1 MKVKL
6 CIMKD
11 LITDLKDID
20 KDSAKNKTKEM
31 VKEIGYLQYQMY
43 AQKKHSILIVLQ
55 GLDASGKDGLVKD
68 LLEYC
73 NPVGLSVYSFKKPT
87 PDEYARDFLWRV
99 HKQAPAKGILQV
111 FIRSHYED
119 ILVPAVEG
127 FFPPDYVNERY
138 DMINRFEKLLQH
150 NGTQILKFYM
160 SVSREKQEE
169 RLNERITDPEK
180 HWKHNDGDW
189 ETLKKRDLYLEVY
202 QKIFEKCNFVPWEVI
217 PSDKNWQKTYVA
229 STLLLRTLRDMRL
242 EWPMLES
249 KLFVTR

>member
-1 MKVKL
+1 MR
-6 CIMKD
+6 D
-11 LITDLKDID
+11 LITDLKDLN
-20 KDSAKNKTKEM
+20 KDSVIKQTKDK
-31 VKEIGYLQYQMY
+31 VKEIGDLQYQMY
-43 AQKKHSILIVLQ
+43 AEKKHSVLIILQ

-99 HKQAPAKGILQV
+99 HKQAPAKGIMQV

-119 ILVPAVEG
+119 ILVPSVEG
-127 FFPPDYVNERY
+127 FFPAEFVNERY

-150 NGTQILKFYM
+150 NGTEILKFYM

-169 RLNERITDPEK
+169 RLNQRITDPEK

-189 ETLKKRDLYLEVY
+189 ETLKKRDQYLDVY
-202 QKIFEKCNFVPWEVI
+202 QKIFEKCNEIPWNVI

-229 STLLLRTLRDMRL
+229 STLLLKTLREMKL
-242 EWPMLES
+242 EWPPLES
-249 KLFVTR
+249 KLFASR